1 MTNKLPR
8 GNLASIVDDFR
19 KHGAQTALVVRSG
32 LRRKSCSYGEL
43 ARMCGRFARL
53 LADKHVNKGDRVVLW
68 APNGPE
74 WIAAFF
80 GCVLCGVLP
89 VPLDEAGSPG
99 FVKRVEKETTPRLIV
114 TSVSHAREL
123 ETDTPVIT
131 IEQMEQHLPAAPD
144 FTQASLTAAD
154 PLQIIFTSG
163 TTGEPKGVVHTHGNV
178 LASLLPIEREIGR
191 YLKYERVFHPL
202 RFLHTLPLSH
212 VFGQFMGLWI
222 PPLIAAE
229 VHFEDRLIASDLV
242 ERIHS
247 ERISVLAAVP
257 RVLDLLREHLRHR
270 YPDLE
275 QRRERA
281 HGISAWKRWWRF
293 RDVHK
298 LFGLKFWSLVCGGAA
313 LPPDLEQ
320 FWNSLGFLVVQGY
333 GMTETTALVSLNHPF
348 RASSGTLGQVLPGR
362 EIKLTDE
369 GEVLVRGDTV
379 SQVMWHN
386 GKPQQ
391 RESDWL
397 ATGDLAELDEKGN
410 LRFRGRKKDVIV
422 TAAGLNIHP
431 DDLEAALLEQPQV
444 KACTVIE
451 AEGQHGP
458 EPMAVL
464 VLREGDA
471 RTAIEKANQS
481 LAEYQRIHRWT
492 VWPEPDLPRTSTGKV
507 LRREVVRALA
517 QGGRGAA
524 DTKGSLAA
532 VLNRISQGAPAADE
546 AGSEELNLDSLAR
559 VELQAGLE
567 EQFGVTVD
575 DAAMQKVRTVTD
587 LKAALEQRERG
598 TRFNDKAEKTSRKH
612 IYPTWP
618 WRWAI
623 LACRTIFLEI
633 VMRGFAYFLAKPK
646 IQKRSRTPLPA
657 GPFLIY
663 ANHVTAIDVSLIL
676 YALPGRLRRRCAV
689 AMSGEILLQWRERRY
704 YRYRFLNWISPLEYL
719 VVTALFNVFPLPQMT
734 GFRKSFAHAA
744 RAMDR
749 GYSVIVFPE
758 GRRATDENVQPFMS
772 GSGLLWTDL
781 RCQALPVYLGGLGE
795 LKRTEERWFRSK
807 KLFVTVGEPVALP
820 PNIKPEQ
827 ATELLEQELRKLE
840 PSRDHQRAA
849 TPHSPQN

>member
-1 MTNKLPR
+1 MKSQSPR
-8 GNLASIVDDFR
+8 TNLASLVEDFR
-19 KHGAQTALVVRSG
+19 KHGDQTALVVSSG

-43 ARMCGRFARL
+43 AALCGRFARL
-53 LADKHVNKGDRVVLW
+53 LAEQGVSKGERVILW

-74 WIAAFF
+74 WVAAFF
-80 GCVLCGVLP
+80 GCILRGVLP

-99 FVKRVEKETTPRLIV
+99 FVKRVEQETTPRLIV
-114 TSVSHAREL
+114 TTAVHAREL
-123 ETDTPVIT
+123 GSDTPVIT
-131 IEQMEQHLPAAPD
+131 IEEMEQRLPAAPD
-144 FTQASLTAAD
+144 FTQANLITAD

-163 TTGEPKGVVHTHGNV
+163 TTGDPKGIVHTHGNV
-178 LASLLPIEREIGR
+178 LASLLPIEQEIGR
-191 YLKYERVFHPL
+191 YMKYERIFHPL

-222 PPLIAAE
+222 PPLLAAE

-257 RVLDLLREHLRHR
+257 RVLDLLREHLRR
-270 YPDLE
+270 KYPELE
-275 QRRERA
+275 ERRQRA
-281 HGISAWKRWWRF
+281 SGLSAWKRWWRF

-298 LFGLKFWSLVCGGAA
+298 LFGFKFWALVCGGAA
-313 LPPDLEQ
+313 LPSDLEE

-348 RASSGTLGQVLPGR
+348 RASTGTLGQVLPGR
-362 EIKLTDE
+362 EVKLTDE

-379 SQVMWHN
+379 SQVTWQD

-391 RESDWL
+391 RESGWL

-431 DDLEAALLEQPQV
+431 DDLEAALLEQREV

-451 AEGQHGP
+451 AQGQHGP

-471 RTAIEKANQS
+471 RAAVENANRS
-481 LAEYQRIHRWT
+481 LAEYQRIRRWT
-492 VWPEPDLPRTSTGKV
+492 IWPEPDLPRTSTGKV
-507 LRREVVRALA
+507 LRREVVRALS
-517 QGGRGAA
+517 QGGQGAA
-524 DTKGSLAA
+524 TTKGSLAS
-532 VLNRISQGAPAADE
+532 VLSRIGEGDSLE
-546 AGSEELNLDSLAR
+546 GSEELNLDSLAR

-575 DAAMQKVRTVTD
+575 DAAMQNVRTIAD
-587 LKAALEQRERG
+587 LKAALQQPPERAPSQEEAG
-598 TRFNDKAEKTSRKH
+598 ADTASRKH

-618 WRWAI
+618 WRWAV
-623 LACRTIFLEI
+623 LACRVVFLEF
-633 VMRGFAYFLAKPK
+633 VMRGFVYFLAKPK
-646 IQKRSRTPLPA
+646 VDRRSPDPLFG
-657 GPFLIY
+657 GPYLIY
-663 ANHVTAIDVSLIL
+663 ANHVTAVDVPLIL
-676 YALPGRLRRRCAV
+676 HALPGRLRRRCAV

-704 YRYRFLNWISPLEYL
+704 YRYRFLNWISPLEYV
-719 VVTALFNVFPLPQMT
+719 VVTALFNVFPLPQMS

-758 GRRATDENVQPFMS
+758 GRRATDENVQRFMS

-781 RCQALPVYLGGLGE
+781 RCRALPVYLGGLGE

-807 KLFVTVGEPVALP
+807 KLSVSLGEPLELP
-820 PNIKPEQ
+820 LNLKPEQ
-827 ATELLEQELRKLE
+827 ATELLERELKKLAE
-840 PSRDHQRAA
+840 NR
-849 TPHSPQN
+849 